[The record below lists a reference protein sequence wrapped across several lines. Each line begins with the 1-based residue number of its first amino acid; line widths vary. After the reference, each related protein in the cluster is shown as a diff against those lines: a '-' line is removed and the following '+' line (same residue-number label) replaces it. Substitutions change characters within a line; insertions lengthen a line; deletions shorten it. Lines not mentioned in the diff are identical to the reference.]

1 MASITFLILAIILSS
16 RTSGATSRGGLFEA
30 SAATDK
36 HEQWMSRFHRVYS
49 DESEKTNRFE
59 IFKKNLEFVKNF
71 NMNTNITFKL
81 DVNQF
86 SDLTDEEFRARYM
99 VLVVPEGMTSINSE
113 KTLSYRYEDVSE
125 TGESMDWREG
135 AVTSIKY
142 QGQCDGPGYAFKY
155 YSGGVFDGECG
166 TEMSHAV
173 AIVGYGISEE
183 RTKYWLVKNSWGES
197 WGENGYMRIKRD
209 VDAPEGMCAML
220 GSRALFCGRIW
231 NHSLFPKRSGNFRAS
246 FRTKRVGTHNGTF
259 HCDETLACFMLR
271 LSSRFSGAQIVR
283 TRDHQVLEKLDAALD
298 VGGVYD
304 PESER
309 YDHHQK
315 GFTEVF
321 GHGFNTKLSSAGL
334 IYKHYGLEIIAKELQ
349 LDQKHTDVQR
359 LFLAVYKNFIEAVD
373 AIDNGIHQ
381 YDTDQPPRYV
391 NNTSLAHRI
400 GRLNLDW
407 IEPDQSSSKED
418 EAFHRAMELAGSE
431 FLQCVHFHAKSWL
444 PARSI
449 VMECLA
455 ERHDVDSSGEIMKLN
470 KQCPWKLH
478 IFELEEEMKIDPP
491 IKYVLY
497 QDDRSENWRIQA
509 VSVSPDKF
517 ESRKALPI
525 SWRGLEKEQLS
536 EESSIPGCVFVHMSG
551 FIGANRSYEG
561 ALAMAKASLVA

>member
-1 MASITFLILAIILSS
+1 
-16 RTSGATSRGGLFEA
+16 
-30 SAATDK
+30 
-36 HEQWMSRFHRVYS
+36 
-49 DESEKTNRFE
+49 
-59 IFKKNLEFVKNF
+59 
-71 NMNTNITFKL
+71 
-81 DVNQF
+81 
-86 SDLTDEEFRARYM
+86 
-99 VLVVPEGMTSINSE
+99 
-113 KTLSYRYEDVSE
+113 
-125 TGESMDWREG
+125 
-135 AVTSIKY
+135 
-142 QGQCDGPGYAFKY
+142 
-155 YSGGVFDGECG
+155 
-166 TEMSHAV
+166 
-173 AIVGYGISEE
+173 
-183 RTKYWLVKNSWGES
+183 
-197 WGENGYMRIKRD
+197 
-209 VDAPEGMCAML
+209 ML

-283 TRDHQVLEKLDAALD
+283 TRDHQVRIRSTHHLIERYYLWIQFGVLEKLNAALD

-334 IYKHYGLEIIAKELQ
+334 IYK
-349 LDQKHTDVQR
+349 
-359 LFLAVYKNFIEAVD
+359 AVD

-431 FLQCVHFHAKSWL
+431 FLQ
-444 PARSI
+444 
-449 VMECLA
+449 
-455 ERHDVDSSGEIMKLN
+455 
-470 KQCPWKLH
+470 WKLH

-525 SWRGLEKEQLS
+525 SWRGLEKEKLS